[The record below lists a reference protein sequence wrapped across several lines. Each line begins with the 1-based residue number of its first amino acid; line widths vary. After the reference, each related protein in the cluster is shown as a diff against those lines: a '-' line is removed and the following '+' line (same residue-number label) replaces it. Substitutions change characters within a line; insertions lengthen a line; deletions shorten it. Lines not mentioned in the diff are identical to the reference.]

1 MKKLRVLFLT
11 SITILFT
18 ISCEIGLGA
27 YVDTEA
33 PSLEISN
40 PPADA
45 VIRDNFAIT
54 GTWKDDGTISKVT
67 VDMVRLDNKTTYSF
81 TGNSELSGT
90 DAKKYK
96 NGSWKVVI
104 TPELS
109 KIIDGNYE
117 ALVAITD
124 DAGHVTTMA
133 RSFTIDNTPPVMLL
147 SRPSVAFDQA
157 GFDTY
162 GRSFTLEGK
171 AADDNGVGLIE
182 VNVFDLNNPGQEP
195 LKTVELKNLP
205 HTIEQDVAVYASD
218 KEAMKIN
225 YAAIYGHTDE
235 NGNIKAD
242 EMNCTEQRYCT
253 LMIYDDS
260 QRYPSD
266 GSEQTEADKK
276 GNSTNIFYMD
286 SEINSKLQGKYK
298 ITELYN
304 IKNGSYAIKAG
315 RSADVTSEVEE
326 VTGILENAE
335 VTKTKFSINPSNNPK
350 YIVTSAVAKEENKD
364 LDHNDYQFTAGN
376 RYLEVEITPGLDG
389 YAIEP
394 DSVGVYL
401 QECDVNG
408 IIDVSKPRI
417 CLIDKGADKHIITG
431 TGDPSAYTDKT
442 VGEVTV
448 SGKIYKFK
456 TSNVLDN
463 ANYGVKIGNY
473 YVVIVEGNDAQG
485 AVNGKIISNG
495 KYAFKLVSNTEKI
508 ELSASGVPQYISKDE
523 AAWSQ
528 GEKYIENKFTVTLNW
543 KGGEAPFFLYRG
555 SDLIQSDINVFTAQD
570 ILTYSQLK
578 ALGPSEGEFPEKLSY
593 TLKNAAGEVI
603 STTATINLNYD
614 TTTPSISNIQF
625 ANAYEKVV
633 KKNENETEITYY
645 LNNTKGNKF
654 NISGIATDDT
664 GIETVKLEIPGLETK
679 TSREGR
685 FNFDEISFDSLTSV
699 TNVIAKLIATDLAG
713 NQKTE
718 NLKIVFDNTPP
729 SGDHLFD
736 AKGKDLIFRIG
747 DFDNDDISEDDE
759 IWTNNP
765 DANKDVGKKYAPNS
779 YGNANTIQLRGSI
792 SDNENGSGVSMIY
805 YKVFIDNPPSAADI
819 QTFLS
824 NYKTDKVRTGYF
836 APLSE
841 AEEKLVFYNVKQ
853 ADAAD
858 ADKNYGGTKLNNTIE
873 TWKNDEGTEFQLY
886 KFYKTI
892 TTNFK
897 SKLSNFEEGCNY
909 VLIIVEDNAGNVG
922 LEASYYSINVDTAVP
937 DVTPDTT
944 EIFYTNG
951 KAPLIITGTITDTCG
966 KEGVRGAG
974 VDKKK
979 LKFRV
984 GNQEALVDVKTLVS
998 ANDENDPNKMNW
1010 TVEIPE
1016 EKFTGLTDGNITIYA
1031 IAVDTAGTG
1040 NKTTPNIATVSIDK
1054 TAPNVFITA
1063 PADADST
1070 TEGIQVNGTIQ
1081 LNGTVEETNRLSSE
1095 KLKLYYTT
1103 SATLGAKTAEQITE
1117 SDIMKT
1123 GSEAGE
1129 DDVVSKKFKFI
1140 KEVNNSYNW
1149 KFENLVTS
1157 MLDGETE
1164 IPDETEVYFTVA
1176 SKDLAGNTGYAAP
1189 LKVIVDQDS
1198 DRPIIRLSSL
1208 ALSYKDSEDN
1218 VQPMDSL
1225 NPIWLNRSEISGV
1238 VSDDDNSI
1246 EYVKAIAK
1254 DFEDAEGNP
1263 LPVPTDAE
1271 WDAAPNLYENGIWT
1285 FSFTSNGQQKLYF
1298 RVSDGNN
1305 IFTSST
1311 TSSTPGNLGPKIMD
1325 VNSRKFGYKASAGVE
1340 AQPDDIL
1347 YIKVDTDD
1355 PYLNEFSYYKSD
1367 SVIADVSTISDWTAV
1382 TKSDIPDKFGGTKK
1396 YLYLKYQATDTNGI
1410 STITC
1415 DVAGHNPVD
1424 TELISS
1430 DDKTKEYI
1438 SYFDI
1443 SETGIGIEAGN
1454 AKLTIN
1460 IKDNA
1465 AANTGASGIDKNYTL
1480 SIDNKAP
1487 VIGFS
1492 NHKTGEQVYGSSAV
1506 TLRGSTSDTNTVT
1519 KVEYA
1524 LGENAGVPL
1533 DGWKTITQ
1541 EEGVIK
1547 ESYTS
1552 ALSWQIVF
1560 DDKLSEDDVFSYH
1573 AELLKKSVFTLYNI
1587 PEEDQSSYDTI
1598 KPVYVWIRAYDELG
1612 NYMTNSEAFYFD
1624 VIPNGD
1630 RPSIA
1635 ITYPANDSSVGGT
1648 IRITGTTEIQDTSAS
1663 VEKVYIQIDPS
1674 YDGTFN
1680 ENWAEELSELMT
1692 DDEGHFTVTSYSIE
1706 DLSDVKVNGINIGA
1720 TIPMGISSQGTSKA
1734 SWYLAVNANKEL
1746 NDKVNGSNR
1755 VLGIRAFAVS
1765 STGKISQTPVY
1776 RCSVDPDAPIFG
1788 QTSELRFVQFDGAGN
1803 ETASRKYESGLYL
1816 KGLWYLVGSVEDES
1830 GIRQLTLGKNNIVW
1844 TTSTGGD
1851 NPIYTV
1857 HNDGSGKAVEND
1869 IPATGT
1875 TFYNYDLKIPVG
1887 SEDAGKFGTLE
1898 YEITATDGSD
1908 SQASSPLKFTVYYDN
1923 KKPEFAALAGNG
1935 KTLTENG
1942 EIRQSNGTYTV
1953 SGTFNEPSDGNKNQ
1967 SGFKRIAMF
1976 FTRTRVISG
1985 TTNLYLLDPIV
1996 EDGTNGD
2003 SNFFKIGTVNGE
2015 NVTLDSGIVQK
2026 EGLYCREL
2034 SATLKHRNVL
2044 EVNGSSLSSN
2054 IRVGGLCIV
2063 ENVSYRIKAIDGMD
2077 VTLEGTLTDSSET
2090 KAVTA
2095 YFALAQIIDNLSQE
2109 SGSVDISSGVDNTTN
2124 GDGDF
2129 MVEGVQFKN
2138 GIYEWNASLDSSN
2151 MLDGK
2156 VKMNFVA
2163 YDAAGNYTESSINQR
2178 VLNNS
2183 PRIAGVI
2190 FGADT
2195 NLDNV
2200 ISENEKERKYATVY
2214 KDVENVKE
2222 NNKKYNGQ
2230 DSDGNWIT
2238 EYNPYQGTDKRL
2250 VIKGKAFVKPEIVGG
2265 NTGLGWSYT
2274 YKKQV
2279 GENTSTARIP
2289 ASGANVYTGVG
2300 HSNDGSIRTSD
2311 LSINID
2317 LKDFLANQ
2325 IAEGEQNMVFTVW
2338 DKTDGSTLGNEES
2351 GSAKAEIT
2359 LPVNIIIADTENPTA
2374 VVSPFYWKNATENS
2388 LYQNNSANGHIEL
2401 ENDWAAS
2408 GNLNANDASL
2418 DGDAKVSGKITFD
2431 GVATDNVIVE
2441 TIKAVIP
2448 GYNNG
2453 NEFII
2458 AQRDA
2463 SAEETDGW
2471 ISSVTLNSGTENEQI
2486 VNHMYYKKGEEVK
2499 ENASLIGDSA
2509 VAWVFELISDE
2520 YDANGKNVVTF
2531 RFHFNTEEISTK
2543 AATNVSIKFTA
2554 MDKGSPKLVGENVS
2568 YANVKSSTPGNIS
2581 TVDGA
2586 LTGCYRVDIVPYI
2599 TKVHTNLASLKV
2611 GNWSVYNRTALG
2623 HYPVSADETIE
2634 LYGFNLGDETTKPKY
2649 GTTVLTAPSDGKISF
2664 PVSNVS
2670 SSGELEIT
2678 VNDVPSL
2685 NNKNYSNAKGA
2696 YSGTTNSATGDKN
2709 IYDNYYNRQPNGD
2722 NNNLL
2727 MDDLVLDVWEITPQA
2742 VVPINGSAS
2751 QPVMSINPVNHDVGF
2766 AFVNGALY
2774 YSMPNGSSYSYDNFI
2789 GGFDYWTSVAMT
2801 YDSLGNSY
2809 GTAAGGDINE
2819 SKADQFRIMTSRW
2832 GYADRDAGGYNR
2844 ATNNLRLELIG
2855 QYDYTE
2861 ATNAQGKHDGFRNF
2875 DKERIKSPSLATGA
2889 ATDDSTNVYLAY
2901 YDAINDEIR
2910 FKRGGIKT
2918 TKDATWKTSWNSATR
2933 APTFFGDYYGPNT
2946 NSTGA
2951 SEAGDKILNYD
2962 KDYSKYR
2969 TVHNSWIAGQ
2979 TSRITDSSG
2988 TTVNTKV
2995 ITTSGNSV
3003 YAGQYVSIAAIP
3015 NGGTSDD
3022 AVIAVWWD
3030 SFNNQ
3035 LLYSYNLTPNSIT
3048 VGQYKQA
3055 DTKWTT
3061 PVPIFGSNIGEYCK
3075 VAVIKEGSGDNAHYS
3090 VHIVGYD
3097 GLNCDVWYAYIP
3109 NFTSTEN
3116 KKTCLVDSYGLIGT
3130 ELNIDVALDDS
3141 GNPIPYISYYAGSC
3155 AHPKT
3160 AHWAGT
3166 TSIASATSLN
3176 SVDDYERFTGSWEV
3190 SVIPTQSKVS
3200 VDHVNIGVWKD
3211 STGTITWST
3220 TDGNAPGEGNIGET
3234 KLDYKEIYKSED
3246 MGYTAGNTGYK
3257 TGGHVWGNGS
3267 KNPILGYAI
3276 TKGSGGY
3283 IETAQMK

>member
-54 GTWKDDGTISKVT
+54 GTWTDDGTISKVT
-67 VDMVRLDNKTTYSF
+67 VDMVRLDNKTTYPF
-81 TGNSELSGT
+81 TGNFELLTS
-90 DAKKYK
+90 DAKKHK

-109 KIIDGNYE
+109 GIIDGNYE

-182 VNVFDLNNPGQEP
+182 VKVFDLGNPDGEP

-218 KEAMKIN
+218 KEAMKNN

-235 NGNIKAD
+235 NGNIRAD
-242 EMNCTEQRYCT
+242 EMDFTEQRYCT

-266 GSEQTEADKK
+266 GSEQTEADLK
-276 GNSTNIFYMD
+276 GNSTDIFYMD
-286 SEINSKLQGKYK
+286 SDINSKLQGKYK
-298 ITELYN
+298 ITDLYN

-315 RSADVTSEVEE
+315 RSVDVTSEVEE
-326 VTGILENAE
+326 VTDILENAE
-335 VTKTKFSINPSNNPK
+335 ETKTKFSINPSNNPK
-350 YIVTSAVAKEENKD
+350 FIVTSAAAKEEGKD
-364 LDHNDYQFTAGN
+364 LDNIDYQFTAGN

-401 QECDVNG
+401 QECDLNG
-408 IIDVSKPRI
+408 NIIENKPKI

-431 TGDPSAYTDKT
+431 TGDPSAYADKT

-448 SGKIYKFK
+448 SGKVYKFK
-456 TSNVLDN
+456 TSNVIEN
-463 ANYGVKIGNY
+463 ANYGVKIGHY

-485 AVNGKIISNG
+485 AENGKIISNG
-495 KYAFKLVSNTEKI
+495 KYAFKLVSNAEKI
-508 ELSASGVPQYISKDE
+508 ELSATGVPLYISKDE

-528 GEKYIENKFTVTLNW
+528 GEKYIDNKFIVTLNW
-543 KGGEAPFFLYRG
+543 KGGEVPFFLHRG
-555 SDLIQSDINVFTAQD
+555 DELIQSDIDAFTTQD

-578 ALGPSEGEFPEKLSY
+578 DLGPSEGEFPEKLIY
-593 TLKNAAGEVI
+593 MLKNTADEVI
-603 STTATINLNYD
+603 STTATITLNYD
-614 TTTPSISNIQF
+614 STSPSISNIQF

-645 LNNTKGNKF
+645 LNNTKGKKF

-685 FNFDEISFDSLTSV
+685 FNFKDISFDSLTSV
-699 TNVIAKLIATDLAG
+699 SNVTAKLIATDLAG

-729 SGDHLFD
+729 SGDHIFD

-759 IWTNNP
+759 LWTNNP
-765 DANKDVGKKYAPNS
+765 DANKEVGKKYAPNS

-792 SDNENGSGVSMIY
+792 SDNENGSGVAMIY
-805 YKVFIDNPPSAADI
+805 YKVFVDNPPSATNI

-836 APLSE
+836 SPLSE
-841 AEEKLVFYNVKQ
+841 AEEKIVFYNVKQ
-853 ADAAD
+853 EDATD
-858 ADKNYGGTKLNNTIE
+858 ADKNLGGTKLNNTLE
-873 TWKNDEGTEFQLY
+873 PWKDDEGTEFQLY

-897 SKLSNFEEGCNY
+897 SKLSNFEEGNNY
-909 VLIIVEDNAGNVG
+909 VLVIAEDNAGNVG
-922 LEASYYSINVDTAVP
+922 IDANYYSINVDTAVP

-951 KAPLIITGTITDTCG
+951 KTPLTITGTITDTCG

-1040 NKTTPNIATVSIDK
+1040 NKTTPNIATVAIDK
-1054 TAPNVFITA
+1054 TVPKVFITA

-1103 SATLGAKTAEQITE
+1103 SETLGTKTAEQITE

-1129 DDVVSKKFKFI
+1129 DDVVSKKFKLI
-1140 KEVNNSYNW
+1140 KEVDNSYNW

-1164 IPDETEVYFTVA
+1164 IPDETIVYFTVA
-1176 SKDLAGNTGYAAP
+1176 SKDLAGNTGFAAP

-1218 VQPMDSL
+1218 VQPMSSL

-1263 LPVPTDAE
+1263 IPAPTETE

-1298 RVSDGNN
+1298 RVSDGSN

-1311 TSSTPGNLGPKIMD
+1311 TSSTPGNLGPKIID

-1355 PYLNEFSYYKSD
+1355 PHLNEFSYFKSE
-1367 SVIADVSTISDWTAV
+1367 SIIADVNTITDWTAV

-1396 YLYLKYQATDTNGI
+1396 YLYVKYQATDTNGI
-1410 STITC
+1410 SSITC
-1415 DVAGHNPVD
+1415 DIEGHNPVD

-1443 SETGIGIEAGN
+1443 SETGIGIEAGT

-1524 LGENAGVPL
+1524 LCENAGAPL

-1573 AELLKKSVFTLYNI
+1573 AELLKKSVFTIYNV
-1587 PEEDQSSYDTI
+1587 PEADQAAYDTI
-1598 KPVYVWIRAYDELG
+1598 KPVYIWIRAYDELG

-1635 ITYPANDSSVGGT
+1635 ITYPANESSVGGT

-1680 ENWAEELSELMT
+1680 ENWATELDSLMKN
-1692 DDEGHFTVTSYSIE
+1692 DAGQQVVTSYSIE
-1706 DLSDVKVNGINIGA
+1706 DLSGVKVNGINIGA
-1720 TIPMGISSQGTSKA
+1720 TIPKGIPSQGTSKA

-1746 NDKVNGSNR
+1746 NDKENGSNR

-1816 KGLWYLVGSVEDES
+1816 KGIWYLVGSVEDES
-1830 GIRQLTLGKNNIVW
+1830 GIRQLTLGKNNLVW
-1844 TTSTGGD
+1844 TTSIGGE
-1851 NPIYTV
+1851 NPVYTV
-1857 HNDGSGKAVEND
+1857 HNDGTGRAVENT
-1869 IPATGT
+1869 IT
-1875 TFYNYDLKIPVG
+1875 TSGSTFHNYDLKIPVG
-1887 SEDAGKFGTLE
+1887 SEEDGKFGTLE

-1923 KKPEFAALAGNG
+1923 KKPEFAAVAGNG

-1942 EIRQSNGTYTV
+1942 EIRQSNGAYTV

-1967 SGFKRIAMF
+1967 SGFKRIALF
-1976 FTRTRVISG
+1976 FTRTCVISG

-1996 EDGTNGD
+1996 EDGANGD
-2003 SNFFKIGTVNGE
+2003 TNFFKIGTVNGE
-2015 NVTLDSGIVQK
+2015 NVTLDTGIVQK

-2044 EVNGSSLSSN
+2044 EVSGSSLSSN

-2109 SGSVDISSGVDNTTN
+2109 SGSVDITSGVDNTTN

-2274 YKKQV
+2274 YTKQD

-2289 ASGANVYTGVG
+2289 VSGANVYSDVG

-2338 DKTDGSTLGNEES
+2338 DKTDGSTLGDENS
-2351 GSAKAEIT
+2351 GSASASIT
-2359 LPVNIIIADTENPTA
+2359 IPVTVVIKDNAAPTA
-2374 VVSPFYWKNATENS
+2374 VVEPFYWESSGKNS
-2388 LYQNNSANGHIEL
+2388 IYNNDKTKGHIEIEKDL
-2401 ENDWAAS
+2401 PSDFTA
-2408 GNLNANDASL
+2408 GGTGVMDL
-2418 DGDAKVSGKITFD
+2418 DPKVSGKITIE
-2431 GVATDNVIVE
+2431 GIATDNVVVE
-2441 TIKAVIP
+2441 KLEVTIP
-2448 GYNNG
+2448 GYNSG
-2453 NEFII
+2453 NAFTI
-2458 AQRDA
+2458 AQRSGNNWA
-2463 SAEETDGW
+2463 STN
-2471 ISSVTLNSGTENEQI
+2471 L
-2486 VNHMYYKKGEEVK
+2486 
-2499 ENASLIGDSA
+2499 NASLEGENAKDWSFEIVSDTYDS
-2509 VAWVFELISDE
+2509 E
-2520 YDANGKNVVTF
+2520 GKNTVEF
-2531 RFHFNTEEISTK
+2531 KFHFNTEKIANGAEK
-2543 AATNVSIKFTA
+2543 NVGFAFTA
-2554 MDKGSPKLVGENVS
+2554 YDKGSPSLSNGNVV
-2568 YANVKSSTPGNIS
+2568 YATAKTSTPGSVS
-2581 TVDGA
+2581 TGKNPDGSLNA
-2586 LTGCYRVDIVPYI
+2586 DKRTGYYKVDIVPYI
-2599 TKVHTNLASLKV
+2599 TEIKTTLSNLKK
-2611 GNWSVYNRTALG
+2611 NNPSVYSRTALG
-2623 HYPVSADETIE
+2623 HYA
-2634 LYGFNLGDETTKPKY
+2634 
-2649 GTTVLTAPSDGKISF
+2649 
-2664 PVSNVS
+2664 VS
-2670 SSGELEIT
+2670 SSETEINMSGFNITAGTIKFTPDTENGTAEVAYSAEGFAIPATAKSGEVSIEVNGIT
-2678 VNDVPSL
+2678 SL
-2685 NNKNYSNAKGA
+2685 NNLNKNDAKGS
-2696 YSGTTNSATGDKN
+2696 YTGSVDLEENPTGDKSV
-2709 IYDNYYNRQPNGD
+2709 YSTYYYNRQPNGD

-2727 MDDLVLDVWEITPQA
+2727 TDDVVLDIWKINPQA
-2742 VVPINGSAS
+2742 VVPISGVTS
-2751 QPVMSINPVNHDVGF
+2751 QPVMAINPTNHDVGF

-2774 YSMPNGSSYSYDNFI
+2774 YSMPNGSSYSYDNYI

-2855 QYDYTE
+2855 QYDYT
-2861 ATNAQGKHDGFRNF
+2861 ATTNAEGKHEGFRNF
-2875 DKERIKSPSLATGA
+2875 DKERIKSPSIATGA

-2918 TKDATWKTSWNSATR
+2918 TRAATWNDLSKDNKTAS
-2933 APTFFGDYYGPNT
+2933 FFGDYYGPNT
-2946 NSTGA
+2946 DSTGA
-2951 SEAGDKILNYD
+2951 SEAGDKVLADD
-2962 KDYSKYR
+2962 KEYSKYR
-2969 TVHNSWIAGQ
+2969 LVHNSWLAGR
-2979 TSRITDSSG
+2979 TSRIYDTNG
-2988 TTVNTKV
+2988 NTRNAKV
-2995 ITTSGNSV
+2995 ITTSGDSV

-3030 SFNNQ
+3030 GENNQ
-3035 LLYSYNLTPNSIT
+3035 LLYSYNLTPNSIA

-3075 VAVIKEGSGDNAHYS
+3075 IAVIKETNNNYS

-3097 GLNCDVWYAYIP
+3097 GSNCDVWYAYIP
-3109 NFTSTEN
+3109 NFTSPEN

-3130 ELNIDVALDDS
+3130 ELNIDVALDVS

-3166 TSIASATSLN
+3166 TSIASAASLN
-3176 SVDDYERFTGSWEV
+3176 GVDDSEYFTGIWEV
-3190 SVIPTQSKVS
+3190 SVIPTQSRVS

-3220 TDGNAPGEGNIGET
+3220 TDGNAPGEDNIGET
-3234 KLDYKEIYKSED
+3234 KLDYKEIYGSGD
-3246 MGYTAGNTGYK
+3246 MGYKAGNTGYR

-3267 KNPILGYAI
+3267 KNPILGYSIKQGA
-3276 TKGSGGY
+3276 SGY